1 MKLKAKI
8 RLALLGAFLVLA
20 IIGTIGGTS
29 LDRLTEGMVQVVQE
43 NLYSMGHTR
52 EMGLAINDIVSTMSM
67 TGVDEGTLRVN
78 LRKSEGHFLR
88 NFNLMAKY
96 ANEADEIAITDAL
109 RENFDRFMLF
119 AENMISDSTTV
130 STELINQSVDIQG
143 LLKQVYM
150 INEDSIEDRI
160 DNAYQTSDRVT
171 IILLVGGFLFFLFAV
186 IAMFTVPDYMASPI
200 VTISNSLQSVANK
213 NYDERI
219 TIYTNDEIGDMA
231 RSFNMMAEKLGE
243 YDKLNVNEILSE
255 KQRTEAIINRMREAI
270 IGVDAN
276 FEVLFANKTVLGLLQ
291 MESEQVV
298 GRKVEAVAAE
308 NALMTQLFREV
319 LQQEVKPGNRS
330 FPGITFQKGGKTY
343 YFERD
348 ILRIGAQANEQKPGT
363 PVGYVIIMKNVTE
376 FREQDIAKTNFMASL
391 SHELKTPIS
400 AIDMSLGLMSDERI
414 GSLNEEQKDLA
425 RTIRQNSQR
434 LLTMVNDILDMSK
447 IETGNITLQEE
458 DVLPADIVE
467 RALASTKGFFE
478 EKKVPLRVD
487 VEEALPVLHV
497 DMQKTV
503 GVLINFLTNA
513 LRYSEAGKA
522 IQIQVRR
529 KDEKVQFSVK
539 DQGPGISIEDQQK
552 IFKKYSRAKN
562 DKTKGT
568 GLGLAISKE
577 FVEKQGGQIW
587 LRSKKGYGSTFGFEL
602 PAKKKEP
609 VQV

>member
-29 LDRLTEGMVQVVQE
+29 LDRLTDGMVVEVQR
-43 NLYSMGHTR
+43 NLYFMGHTR
-52 EMGLAINDIVSTMSM
+52 EMGLAINEIVSTMSM

-78 LRKSEGHFLR
+78 LRQAESHFLR
-88 NFNLMAKY
+88 NFNLMATT

-160 DNAYQTSDRVT
+160 DNAYKTADRVT
-171 IILLVGGFLFFLFAV
+171 IILLIGGFLFFLFAV
-186 IAMFTVPDYMASPI
+186 IAMFYVPEYMASPI
-200 VTISNSLQSVANK
+200 VTISTSLQSVANK

-219 TIYTNDEIGDMA
+219 EINTNDEIGDMA

-298 GRKVEAVAAE
+298 GRKVEEVAAE

-348 ILRIGAQANEQKPGT
+348 ILRIGAQANDQKTGT

-414 GSLNEEQKDLA
+414 GNLNEEQKDLA
-425 RTIRQNSQR
+425 HTIRQNSQR

-458 DVLPADIVE
+458 DVLPSDIVE

-478 EKKVPLRVD
+478 EKKVPLQVD
-487 VEEALPVLHV
+487 VEESLPLLHV

-513 LRYSEAGKA
+513 LRYSQAGEA
-522 IQIQVRR
+522 IQIHC
-529 KDEKVQFSVK
+529 
-539 DQGPGISIEDQQK
+539 
-552 IFKKYSRAKN
+552 
-562 DKTKGT
+562 
-568 GLGLAISKE
+568 
-577 FVEKQGGQIW
+577 
-587 LRSKKGYGSTFGFEL
+587 
-602 PAKKKEP
+602 
-609 VQV
+609 